1 MITIKCKNKVAEQML
16 MNELMKHRDVEVS
29 VLNEAKTDKVEV
41 YYSPKTMGQRSD
53 IYGDIYTI
61 DASSNVS
68 KLAEALGIEDGWK
81 APVKIGGLWAS
92 LNSGDRLAFFSNKND
107 FHPDEEDN

>member
-41 YYSPKTMGQRSD
+41 YYSAKVMGQL
-53 IYGDIYTI
+53 GDIYTI
-61 DASSNVS
+61 DASGNVS
-68 KLAEALGIEDGWK
+68 KLAEALGIKDGWK

-107 FHPDEEDN
+107 FHPDEE